1 MHHPKE
7 GTMQRTAALPALFSL
22 LLLLVGCIGV
32 TPLPKKTKT
41 PAGPELKAI
50 DVNFIKPGATS
61 RDEVKKQ
68 LAPVDT
74 GYECDRFFVGRWS
87 YSNSGGWIVLASY
100 YSTYGNATRFWSPRD
115 LIVEFD
121 QRGVVQGYTIFP
133 DSHLSHELP
142 HVAAACPSMV
152 GRELHVS
159 YWKGA
164 EASPAM
170 IVLENG
176 QFRFAEVGT
185 AKKAVKFTVPAQDL
199 LGIRAWRLETAS
211 ADHTTQ
217 ILHFRNDLRHAGGPR
232 GKTIK
237 LDLTLPQVLM
247 LMKGT
252 FLAAPT
258 AVVTSAESTG
268 NNRPE

>member
-1 MHHPKE
+1 
-7 GTMQRTAALPALFSL
+7 MQKTAALHALFSL
-22 LLLLVGCIGV
+22 LLLLVGCVGV
-32 TPLPKKTKT
+32 TPLPTKTKT

-50 DVNFIKPGATS
+50 DVNFIKPGVTN
-61 RDEVKKQ
+61 RDEVKKN

-87 YSNSGGWIVLASY
+87 YSNSGGWIVVAAY
-100 YSTYGNATRFWSPRD
+100 YNGYANATRFWSPRD

-121 QRGVVQGYTIFP
+121 EKGVVQGYTIFP
-133 DSHLSHELP
+133 DSHLSHEMP
-142 HVAAACPSMV
+142 HVAAACPSMA

-164 EASPAM
+164 ETSSAV

-176 QFRFAEVGT
+176 QFRFAELGT
-185 AKKAVKFTVPAQDL
+185 TKKAVKFTVPAQDL
-199 LGIRAWRLETAS
+199 VGIRAWRLETAS
-211 ADHTTQ
+211 ADRTTQ

-252 FLAAPT
+252 FLAAPI
-258 AVVTSAESTG
+258 VVEASDEQAG
-268 NNRPE
+268 GKRPE